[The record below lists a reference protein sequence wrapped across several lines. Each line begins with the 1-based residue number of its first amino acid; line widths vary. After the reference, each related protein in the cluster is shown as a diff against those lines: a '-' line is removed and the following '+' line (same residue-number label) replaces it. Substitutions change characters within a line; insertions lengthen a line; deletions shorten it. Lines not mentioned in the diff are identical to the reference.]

1 MIKIERSEFRRKVVL
16 IILDA
21 CGIGELPDAHLY
33 QDEGSNTIVNTAR
46 AVGGLKLP
54 NLEKLGLGN
63 IEPILGVNPQ
73 ADALGNYGKMAEL
86 SAGKDSTSGHW
97 EIMGLV
103 LEKPFPVYPHG
114 FPPEIIEPFEKAI
127 GSQVL
132 GNKPASGTEIIKELG
147 EEHMRTHRP
156 IVYTSADSVFQIA
169 AHEEIIPVNKLYE
182 MCMKARKI
190 LSAGSIGTGEH
201 GVARVI
207 ARPFVGKPGSFKRT
221 ERRKDFSLPPPE
233 ETILDMLKK
242 NGIPVI
248 GIGKIE
254 DLFAGHGLTESI
266 HTKNNSDGM
275 DKLVEAIKKSERGLL
290 FINLVDFDM
299 LWGHRNDAQG
309 FAAGLEDFDLRLP
322 EVLNLLR
329 PDDPLVITADHGC
342 DPTTPSTDHSREYVP
357 LLVYGKSIKE
367 GVNLGTRKSF
377 SDVGKTIAEIFG
389 VGGTRNG
396 ESFLKCLSP

>member
-1 MIKIERSEFRRKVVL
+1 MMKIERSEIHRRIVL

-21 CGIGELPDAHLY
+21 CGIGELPDAYLY
-33 QDEGSNTIVNTAR
+33 GDEGSNTIVNTAK

-54 NLEKLGLGN
+54 NLENLGLGN
-63 IEPILGVNPQ
+63 IEPIPGVNPHRE
-73 ADALGNYGKMAEL
+73 ALGNYGKMAEL
-86 SAGKDSTSGHW
+86 SPGKDSTSGHW

-103 LEKPFPVYPHG
+103 LEKPFPVYPDG
-114 FPPEIIEPFEKAI
+114 FPPEIIEPFERTI
-127 GSQVL
+127 GSKIL

-147 EEHMRTHRP
+147 EEHVKTHNP

-182 MCMKARKI
+182 MCIKARNI
-190 LSAGSIGTGEH
+190 LKGKH

-207 ARPFVGKPGSFKRT
+207 ARPFVGEPGSFKRT
-221 ERRKDFSLPPPE
+221 ERRRDFSLPPPE
-233 ETILDMLKK
+233 ETVLDILKK

-254 DLFAGHGLTESI
+254 DLFAGRGLTESI

-275 DKLVEAIKKSERGLL
+275 DKLVGAMKKFEKGLL

-299 LWGHRNDAQG
+299 LWGHRNNPQA
-309 FAAGLEDFDLRLP
+309 FASGLEDFDTRLP
-322 EVLNLLR
+322 EVLNLLGT
-329 PDDPLVITADHGC
+329 DSLLIITADHGC

-357 LLVYGKSIKE
+357 LLVYGKSIKN
-367 GVNLGTRKSF
+367 GVNLRIRKSF
-377 SDVGKTIAEIFG
+377 SDVGKTIAEIFKIN
-389 VGGTRNG
+389 GTKNG
-396 ESFLKCLSP
+396 KSFWNEIKM

>member
-1 MIKIERSEFRRKVVL
+1 MIEKVIL

-21 CGIGELPDAHLY
+21 CGIGELPDARLY
-33 QDEGSNTIVNTAR
+33 QDEGSNTIVNTAK

-63 IEPILGVNPQ
+63 IDRVPGVDPQ
-73 ADALGNYGKMAEL
+73 TEALGNYGKMAEL
-86 SAGKDSTSGHW
+86 SFGKDSTFGHW

-103 LEKPFPVYPHG
+103 LKKPFPVYPSG
-114 FPPEIIEPFEKAI
+114 FPPEIIEAFEKDI
-127 GSQVL
+127 NSRVL

-147 EEHMRTHRP
+147 EEHIRTGYP

-169 AHEEIIPVNKLYE
+169 AHEAVIPVNKLYE

-207 ARPFVGKPGSFKRT
+207 ARPFVGEPGSFKRT
-221 ERRKDFSLPPPE
+221 ERRRDFSLPPPE
-233 ETILDMLKK
+233 DTVLDILKK

-275 DKLVEAIKKSERGLL
+275 DKLVETIKRFERGLL

-299 LWGHRNDAQG
+299 LWGHRNDPQA
-309 FAAGLEDFDLRLP
+309 FASGLEDFDLRLS
-322 EVLNLLR
+322 EVLNLLGSG
-329 PDDPLVITADHGC
+329 DLLVICADHGC

-357 LLVYGKSIKE
+357 LLVYGKSIKK

-377 SDVGKTIAEIFG
+377 SDVGKTIAEIFR
-389 VGGTRNG
+389 VSGTKNG
-396 ESFLKCLSP
+396 ESFLKDLSP